1 MRGVITAVAGVG
13 LLVSGCVSAMVTD
26 ARLTALG
33 RTAVPLTGQSQ
44 TQQVIDAATCREHI
58 MDGLW
63 YFGTY
68 TLYNPSRFLS
78 AEEALYGR
86 QLELVK
92 CLRDR
97 SYGVLEPLPP
107 PAPRE

>member
-1 MRGVITAVAGVG
+1 MRGGIAAVAGVG
-13 LLVSGCVSAMVTD
+13 LLVSGCVSATVTD

-33 RTAVPLTGQSQ
+33 RTAVPLAGQSQ
-44 TQQVIDAATCREHI
+44 TQQVIDAATCREEI
-58 MDGLW
+58 MDSLL
-63 YFGTY
+63 YAGTY
-68 TLYNPSRFLS
+68 TLYNPFRFWSRD
-78 AEEALYGR
+78 EALHAR
-86 QLELVK
+86 QQELVK